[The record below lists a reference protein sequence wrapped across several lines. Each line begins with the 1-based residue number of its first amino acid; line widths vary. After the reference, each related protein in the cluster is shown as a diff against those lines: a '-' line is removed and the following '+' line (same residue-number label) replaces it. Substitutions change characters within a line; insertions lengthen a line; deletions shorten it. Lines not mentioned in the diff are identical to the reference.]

1 MYSYQ
6 IYPEVDPDAETV
18 PYVDDLDDDLDDY
31 LDDFTSPLS
40 ETESYDSDNNTDDI
54 TLPSSGNE
62 SADDKMIKKP
72 DL

>member
-31 LDDFTSPLS
+31 LDDITAPLS
-40 ETESYDSDNNTDDI
+40 ETDSDNDLDDDI
-54 TLPSSGNE
+54 TLSST
-62 SADDKMIKKP
+62 SYKLVDDKMIKKP
-72 DL
+72 E

>member
-31 LDDFTSPLS
+31 LDDITAPLS
-40 ETESYDSDNNTDDI
+40 ETESDDDLEDDNI
-54 TLPSSGNE
+54 SLSCYKLV
-62 SADDKMIKKP
+62 DDKMIKKNQN
-72 DL
+72 DN